1 MGKNVHML
9 PPDTRDSIKI
19 IQKLIKA
26 VGIIEKEC
34 FHVHALAAGADAL
47 QAQGGREMYIR
58 MLRYHVSHEGAM
70 IFPDALTKAALVAAE
85 NALVQK
91 LMEEEAAKNAAH

>member
-9 PPDTRDSIKI
+9 PPDTRDSINI
-19 IQKLIKA
+19 IRKMIKA
-26 VGIIEKEC
+26 VGIVEKEC
-34 FHVHALAAGADAL
+34 HHVHALAAGADAL
-47 QAQGGREMYIR
+47 QAQGGRDMYIR

-91 LMEEEAAKNAAH
+91 LVEQEAAGNAAH